1 MPAKIPPVAPL
12 ADVEPWSRRAPAV
25 RVALLLATHQP
36 PALPAL
42 PDVRAAQDDLSVE
55 LLEGEG
61 VVHASLSRIERA
73 CSRSASPNASASS
86 GDIFTRMASAW
97 SAMLR
102 TTFLSA
108 GRAPV
113 DIPNLLLL
121 RLHEPS
127 SLGVAWKVE
136 GSLMGSFL
144 PSSTC
149 SRRTRP

>member
-61 VVHASLSRIERA
+61 VVH
-73 CSRSASPNASASS
+73 
-86 GDIFTRMASAW
+86 
-97 SAMLR
+97 
-102 TTFLSA
+102 
-108 GRAPV
+108 
-113 DIPNLLLL
+113 
-121 RLHEPS
+121 
-127 SLGVAWKVE
+127 
-136 GSLMGSFL
+136 GSFFTIHLFQKYAAEARQARL
-144 PSSTC
+144 PLRARLQSF
-149 SRRTRP
+149 RIARVYAF